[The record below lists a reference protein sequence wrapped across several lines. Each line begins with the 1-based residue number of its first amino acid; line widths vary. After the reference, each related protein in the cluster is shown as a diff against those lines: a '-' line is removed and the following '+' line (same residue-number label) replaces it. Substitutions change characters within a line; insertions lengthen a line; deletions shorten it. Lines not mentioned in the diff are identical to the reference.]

1 MTIEPQTNSVLDL
14 ERAEF
19 LKARDVMGK
28 VPVPA
33 WPRAAKELSLVELE
47 VDWVRFSTLNHRTR
61 GEQRAAVSRMGDN
74 GLFTQDPLGPKAQ
87 AAQYK
92 ILHDQYGFGDL
103 KQDLS
108 ERGQQEPAIVSADGV
123 LINGNRRSAAL
134 RSLYLEDNHP
144 NARYV
149 KCLVL
154 PADAT
159 AAELIDLETELQ
171 IARDFKQEYG
181 WINEAFLI
189 EELFERENKD
199 FARVAKRMHRSR
211 ADVQSLY
218 DKLQQVHQLVDLS
231 GGARQ
236 HIDFNDNEA
245 AFDELAKH
253 IKNKQPAEAEAVR
266 SVYFLGT
273 LAGVPYRKL
282 RLLRR
287 PDAAALVQKE
297 IENDPSLKPLLP
309 AARAHFDPDFE
320 SDILDEILGAESQPG
335 PITPVL
341 TLLATKAPDE
351 AVILDGGRTVDVQD
365 LFGSLQSAI
374 TAAADEAKEDQ
385 KDQEAQSA
393 PLTRVNNAIDEL
405 ERALAALPKARTFSE
420 FDESAVVDR
429 VRHLKGLV
437 DRHLGNA

>member
-1 MTIEPQTNSVLDL
+1 MTAPNINPVLDQ
-14 ERAEF
+14 ERADF
-19 LKARDVMGK
+19 LMARNVIGSI
-28 VPVPA
+28 PVPA
-33 WPRAAKELSLVELE
+33 WPRTSKELDLVELE

-61 GEQRAAVSRMGDN
+61 AEQRKEVFITGDD
-74 GLFTQDPLGPKAQ
+74 GLFTQDPLGAKAQ

-92 ILHDQYGFGDL
+92 ILHTQAGFGDL
-103 KQDLS
+103 KHDLS
-108 ERGQQEPAIVSADGV
+108 ERSQQEPAIVTADGV

-134 RSLYLEDNHP
+134 RSLYLEDNEP
-144 NARYV
+144 RARYV
-149 KCLVL
+149 QCLVL

-159 AAELIDLETELQ
+159 GRELIDLETELQ
-171 IARDFKQEYG
+171 VARDFQEDYG

-189 EELFERENKD
+189 EELFERESKD
-199 FARVAKRMHRSR
+199 FARVAKRMHRTKT
-211 ADVQSLY
+211 DVQSLY

-236 HIDFNDNEA
+236 HIDFLPNEA

-287 PDAAALVQKE
+287 PDAAVLVHDE
-297 IENDPSLKPLLP
+297 VAHDPSLKHLLT
-309 AARAHFDPDFE
+309 ASHADTDPDDE
-320 SDILDEILGAESQPG
+320 PDILDEVLGAAPPSG
-335 PITPVL
+335 PITALL
-341 TLLATKAPDE
+341 TLLATKKSDE
-351 AVILDGGRTVDVQD
+351 AVALGDGRSIDVKD
-365 LFGSLQSAI
+365 LFSSLQSAI

-393 PLTRVNNAIDEL
+393 PLTRVNNAIDEFN
-405 ERALAALPKARTFSE
+405 RGLAALPKARTFGE
-420 FDESAVVDR
+420 FDESAVADR
-429 VRHLKGLV
+429 VRHLKSLV
-437 DRHLGNA
+437 EGYLGNV